1 MNQQDCGSSA
11 QTLSELP
18 RQARVLTSG
27 VFGMRGDAELSRI
40 VEQAAAETGFP
51 FAAVSIVDRSRLWL
65 AVAYEF
71 DPREF
76 TRPDSFCD
84 AAIQI
89 PGFAPLCVADAW
101 REPRFKFAPAVI
113 EMNVRAC
120 YAAPPVTSDGFALGT
135 LCLLD
140 QKPRNVG
147 AAALERLVSL
157 AGNASAVI
165 DRVPNAVAHAEYAIA
180 ELCSRMR
187 FAVADED
194 DALVAVLDEELRLFE
209 TKLKLHWQSA
219 ASWALPHLTEGSG
232 LARRPAHAPDRHP
245 ARRADR
251 CRPPP

>member
-1 MNQQDCGSSA
+1 MNETNCGNA
-11 QTLSELP
+11 VETLTELR

-27 VFGMRGDAELSRI
+27 VFGMGGDAELSRI

-65 AVAYEF
+65 AVAYGF

-76 TRPDSFCD
+76 ARPDSFCD
-84 AAIQI
+84 AAIQV

-113 EMNVRAC
+113 EMNVRAY
-120 YAAPPVTSDGFALGT
+120 YAAPLVTSDGFALGT

-140 QKPRNVG
+140 QKPRKVD

-165 DRVPNAVAHAEYAIA
+165 DRMPNAVAYAEYAIA
-180 ELCSRMR
+180 ELCTRMR
-187 FAVADED
+187 FAVAEQD
-194 DALVAVLDEELRLFE
+194 DATVAVLDEELRLFE
-209 TKLKLHWQSA
+209 AKLAPHWHA
-219 ASWALPHLTEGSG
+219 ASS
-232 LARRPAHAPDRHP
+232 
-245 ARRADR
+245 
-251 CRPPP
+251 